1 MENYKLNLND
11 ILMSA
16 RWVGL
21 LLIVLGWLQ
30 IVPLLVGWIGFG
42 LAGIAFILESKYK
55 KNLPSP
61 NTDGNPGE
69 LSDPNNK
76 DKKDS

>member
-1 MENYKLNLND
+1 MENNKLNLGN
-11 ILMSA
+11 ILMVA

-21 LLIVLGWLQ
+21 FLIVLGWFQ
-30 IVPLLVGWIGFG
+30 IIPLLVGWIGFG
-42 LAGIAFILESKYK
+42 IAGFSFILESKYK
-55 KNLPSP
+55 KNLITP

-69 LSDPNNK
+69 LPSPNNK

>member
-1 MENYKLNLND
+1 MENYKLKLDNNM
-11 ILMSA
+11 LMGA

-21 LLIVLGWLQ
+21 ILIVLGWFQ

-42 LAGIAFILESKYK
+42 IACFSFMLESKYK
-55 KNLPSP
+55 KNLNTP

-69 LSDPNNK
+69 QPDPNNK
-76 DKKDS
+76 EKND